1 MELDIQIVIVLGIL
15 VATVIMMVFEIFRID
30 VVAIITM
37 LALGWSGVLT
47 PDEMLKGFSSNA
59 VISMLAVMILG
70 YGITTTGVM
79 ERFSE
84 AVLKKVGNDK
94 NKIIGFLGLSV
105 GTLSAFMQNIGAA
118 ALFLPGTLDISRKT
132 NIPATQLIMPLGF
145 AAILGG
151 SLTMVGSGHL
161 ILINDLLKNASL
173 EPYALFAVTPV
184 GSVLLIAGIVYFF
197 VLGNYVLPKEGK
209 GEKKKSAQEQLIE
222 TLQLPNNLWYFSI
235 QKESSLI
242 GKTTESSGIW
252 KDFQLN
258 LIALADGENVI
269 YAPWR
274 ETSFSQGQILAL
286 LGSEKEAKRL
296 ASIFGLKETTQPAI
310 FNRLSKPD
318 ESGFAEII
326 IGTGSEL
333 IGHSLRDF
341 AFRRKFALE
350 PLILFNNG
358 SEIKGDFS
366 DHHFQKGDTLIV
378 YGLWDNIRSLKNNTD
393 FILATPIEAEPKN
406 QSKAVPAITSFA
418 FGIILTFLG
427 VPIALAFLTG
437 AIAMILSRVIT
448 IQQAY
453 NAVDWKVVFL
463 LAGLI
468 PLGIAMQKSGAAYFL
483 AQYVM
488 QVIEGQPVI
497 VLLTAI
503 TILSTI
509 FSLFMSNVGA
519 VVVLAPLVIG
529 MAEIAGLDPRPLVL
543 LAAIGVSNSFLLPTH
558 QVNALMIS
566 AGGYQNKDYIKAGSG
581 LTVIFVILT
590 VAVFY
595 LFYV

>member
-1 MELDIQIVIVLGIL
+1 MELDLQIVIVLGIL

-30 VVAIITM
+30 VVAFITM

-132 NIPATQLIMPLGF
+132 KIPATQLIMPLGF

-184 GSVLLIAGIVYFF
+184 GAVLLIAGIVYFF

-209 GEKKKSAQEQLIE
+209 GAKKKSAQEKLIE
-222 TLQLPNNLWYFSI
+222 TLHLPNNLWYFSV
-235 QKESSLI
+235 QESSNLI

-274 ETSFSQGQILAL
+274 ETTFSQGQILAL
-286 LGSEKEAKRL
+286 LGPEKEANRL
-296 ASIFGLKETTQPAI
+296 ADVFGLKETLQPAI

-326 IGTGSEL
+326 VGTGSEL
-333 IGHSLRDF
+333 IGQSLRDF

-358 SEIKGDFS
+358 AEIKGDFS

-378 YGLWDNIRSLKNNTD
+378 YGLWDNIRSLKNNPD
-393 FILATPIEAEPKN
+393 FLLATPIEAEPKN
-406 QSKAVPAITSFA
+406 QSKAFPAIASFA

-427 VPIALAFLTG
+427 VPIALAFMTG
-437 AIAMILSRVIT
+437 ALAMILSRVIS

-453 NAVDWKVVFL
+453 DAVDWKVVFL

-543 LAAIGVSNSFLLPTH
+543 LAAVGVSNSFLLPTH

-595 LFYV
+595 FFYI

>member
-1 MELDIQIVIVLGIL
+1 MELDIQVVIVLAIL
-15 VATVIMMVFEIFRID
+15 VATIVMMVFEIFRID

-70 YGITTTGVM
+70 YGVTTTGVM

-84 AVLKKVGNDK
+84 AVLKKVGADK

-132 NIPATQLIMPLGF
+132 KIPATQLIMPLGF

-184 GSVLLIAGIVYFF
+184 GAVLLIAGIVYFF
-197 VLGNYVLPKEGK
+197 LLGNYVLPKEGK
-209 GEKKKSAQEQLIE
+209 GAKKKSAQEKLIE
-222 TLQLPNNLWYFSI
+222 TLRLPNNLWYFSI
-235 QKESSLI
+235 QEGSSLI

-252 KDFQLN
+252 KDFRLN
-258 LIALADGENVI
+258 LIALAEGEAVV

-274 ETSFSQGQILAL
+274 ETVFAQGQIIAL
-286 LGSEKEAKRL
+286 LGSENEAKKL
-296 ASIFGLKETTQPAI
+296 AEIYGLQEIIQPGI
-310 FNRLSKPD
+310 FNRLTKPD
-318 ESGFAEII
+318 ESGFAEVIV
-326 IGTGSEL
+326 GTGSEL
-333 IGHSLRDF
+333 IGQTLRDF

-358 SEIKGDFS
+358 EEIKGDFS
-366 DHHFQKGDTLIV
+366 DHRFKKGDTLIV
-378 YGLWDNIRSLKNNTD
+378 YGLWDNIRSLKSHTD
-393 FILATPIEAEPKN
+393 FVLATPIEAEPKN
-406 QSKAVPAITSFA
+406 QSKAIPALASFA
-418 FGIILTFLG
+418 FGILLTFLG

-437 AIAMILSRVIT
+437 AMTMILSRVIT

-453 NAVDWKVVFL
+453 DAIDWKVVFL

-488 QVIEGQPVI
+488 QLIEGQSVL
-497 VLLTAI
+497 VLLIAI
-503 TILSTI
+503 TVLSTV

-543 LAAIGVSNSFLLPTH
+543 LAAVGVSNSFLLPTH

-581 LTVIFVILT
+581 LTLIFVVLT

-595 LFYV
+595 LFYI

>member
-1 MELDIQIVIVLGIL
+1 MEADFQIVIVLGIL

-30 VVAIITM
+30 VVAILTM

-94 NKIIGFLGLSV
+94 NKIIGFLGISV

-132 NIPATQLIMPLGF
+132 KIPATQLIMPLGF

-173 EPYALFAVTPV
+173 APYDLFAVTPV
-184 GSVLLIAGIVYFF
+184 GAILLIAGIVYFF
-197 VLGNYVLPKEGK
+197 LLGNYVLPKEGNAS
-209 GEKKKSAQEQLIE
+209 KKKTAQESLIE
-222 TLQLPNNLWYFSI
+222 TLQLPNNLWYYSI
-235 QKESSLI
+235 QEASNLN
-242 GKTTESSGIW
+242 GMTTESSRIW

-274 ETSFSQGQILAL
+274 ETTFKKGQILAL

-296 ASIFGLKETTQPAI
+296 AQEYGLKETIQPGI

-333 IGHSLRDF
+333 IGQSLRDF
-341 AFRRKFALE
+341 AFRRKLALE

-358 SEIKGDFS
+358 EEIKGDFS
-366 DHHFQKGDTLIV
+366 DHIFKKGDTIIV
-378 YGLWDNIRSLKNNTD
+378 YGLWDNIRNIKNDGD
-393 FILATPIEAEPKN
+393 FILATPIESESKN
-406 QSKAVPAITSFA
+406 QSKAIPAIASFA

-427 VPIALAFLTG
+427 VPIALAFMTG
-437 AIAMILSRVIT
+437 AMAMILSRVIT

-453 NAVDWKVVFL
+453 DSIDWKVVFL

-468 PLGIAMQKSGAAYFL
+468 PLGLAMQKSGAAFFL

-488 QVIEGQPVI
+488 QVVEGQSVI

-503 TILSTI
+503 TVISTI

-543 LAAIGVSNSFLLPTH
+543 LAAVGVSNSFLLPTH

-581 LTVIFVILT
+581 LTIIFIVLT

-595 LFYV
+595 LFYI